1 MQISINHSTLAYV
14 CHYPGADCH
23 QSSTIPPWPM
33 CVTIQVQTA
42 TSHQPFHPGLCVSLS
57 RCRLPPVINHSTLA
71 YVCHYPGADCHQSST
86 IPPWPMC
93 VTIQVQTATSH
104 QPFHPGLCV
113 SLSRCRL
120 PPVINHSTLAY
131 VCHYPGADCH
141 QSSTIPP
148 WPMCVTIQVQT
159 ATSHQP
165 FHPGLCVSLSRCRL
179 PPVINHSTLAYVC
192 HYPGADC
199 HQSSTIPPWPMC
211 VTIQV
216 QTATSHQPFHPGLCV
231 SLSRVQTA
239 TSHQPFHP
247 GLCVSLSRCR
257 LPPVINH
264 STLAY
269 VCHYPGADC
278 HQSSTIPPWPMCV
291 TIQVQTAT
299 SHQPFHP
306 GLCVSLSRCR
316 LPPVINHST
325 LAYVCHYPG
334 ADCHQSSTI
343 PPWPMCVTIQVQTA
357 TSHQPFHPGLCV
369 SLSRVQTATSH
380 QPFHPGLCVS
390 LSRCRLPPVINHST
404 LAYVCHYPGCRL
416 PPVINHSTL
425 AYVCHYPGADCHQSS
440 TIPPWPMCVT
450 IQVQTA
456 TSHQPFHPGLCVS
469 LSRCRLPPVINH
481 STLAYVCHYPG
492 ADCHQSSTIPP
503 WPMCV
508 TIQGQ
513 TATSH
518 QPFHPGLCVSLSR
531 CRLPPVINHSTLA
544 YVCHYPGADCHQS
557 STIPPWPM
565 CVTIQVQTATSH
577 QPFHPGLCACH
588 YPGADCHQS
597 STIPPWPMCV
607 TRLPPRV
614 QTATSHQ
621 PFHPGLCVSHTSR
634 LPPVINHSTLAYV
647 CHYPGADCHQ
657 SSTIPPWPMCV
668 TIQGQTATSHQPFHP
683 GLCVSLSRVQTAT
696 SHQPFH
702 PGLCVSLS
710 RCRLPPVINHSTL
723 AYVCH
728 YPGCRLPPVIN
739 HSTLAYVCHYP
750 GADCHQSSTIPPWPM
765 CVTIQGS
772 CHQSSTIPPWPM
784 PLSRCRLP
792 PVINHST
799 LAYVCHYPGAD
810 CHQSSTIPPWPM
822 CVTIQ
827 GHADQ
832 SSTIPPWPMC
842 HYPGADCHQSSTIP
856 PWPMC
861 VTIQGQTATSHQPFH
876 PGITIQGA
884 DCHQS
889 STIPPWPMCVTIQ
902 GQTATSHQPFHPG
915 LCVSL
920 SRCRLP
926 PVINHSTLA
935 YVCHYPG
942 QTATSHQPFHP
953 GLCVSLSRCRLPPVI
968 NHSTLAY
975 VCHYPGQATR
985 LPPVINHSTLAYVC
999 HYPGADCHQSSTIP
1013 PWPMCVTIQVQTA
1026 TSHQPFHP
1034 GLCVSLSRCRLPPV
1048 INHSTLAYVCHY
1060 PGADC
1065 HQSSTIPPWPM
1076 CVTIQGQTATSHQ
1089 PFHPGLCVSLS
1100 RCRLPPVIN
1109 HSTLA
1114 YVCHYPGADCHQ
1126 SSTIPPWPMCVTI
1139 QVQTA
1144 TSHQPFHP
1152 GLCVSLSRGRLPP
1165 VINHSTLAYVCHYP
1179 GQTATSHQP
1188 FHPATIQVQTATS
1201 HQPFHPGLCVSLSRC
1216 RLPPV
1221 INHST
1226 LAYVCHYPGADC
1238 HQSSAFR

>member
-1 MQISINHSTLAYV
+1 
-14 CHYPGADCH
+14 
-23 QSSTIPPWPM
+23 M
-33 CVTIQVQTA
+33 CVTIQGQTA
-42 TSHQPFHPGLCVSLS
+42 TSHQPFHPDLCVSLS

-93 VTIQVQTATSH
+93 VTIQGQTATSH

-113 SLSRCRL
+113 SLSR
-120 PPVINHSTLAY
+120 
-131 VCHYPGADCH
+131 G
-141 QSSTIPP
+141 
-148 WPMCVTIQVQT
+148 
-159 ATSHQP
+159 
-165 FHPGLCVSLSRCRL
+165 
-179 PPVINHSTLAYVC
+179 
-192 HYPGADC
+192 
-199 HQSSTIPPWPMC
+199 
-211 VTIQV
+211 
-216 QTATSHQPFHPGLCV
+216 
-231 SLSRVQTA
+231 
-239 TSHQPFHP
+239 
-247 GLCVSLSRCR
+247 
-257 LPPVINH
+257 
-264 STLAY
+264 
-269 VCHYPGADC
+269 
-278 HQSSTIPPWPMCV
+278 
-291 TIQVQTAT
+291 
-299 SHQPFHP
+299 
-306 GLCVSLSRCR
+306 
-316 LPPVINHST
+316 
-325 LAYVCHYPG
+325 
-334 ADCHQSSTI
+334 
-343 PPWPMCVTIQVQTA
+343 
-357 TSHQPFHPGLCV
+357 
-369 SLSRVQTATSH
+369 
-380 QPFHPGLCVS
+380 
-390 LSRCRLPPVINHST
+390 
-404 LAYVCHYPGCRL
+404 
-416 PPVINHSTL
+416 
-425 AYVCHYPGADCHQSS
+425 
-440 TIPPWPMCVT
+440 
-450 IQVQTA
+450 
-456 TSHQPFHPGLCVS
+456 
-469 LSRCRLPPVINH
+469 RLPPVINH

-544 YVCHYPGADCHQS
+544 YVSHYPGADCHQS

-565 CVTIQVQTATSH
+565 CVTIQGHTATSHQPFHPGLCVSLSRGRLPPVINHSTLAYVCHYPGADCHQSSTIPPWSMCVTIQGQTATSH
-577 QPFHPGLCACH
+577 QPFHPGLCVSLSRGRLPPVINHSTLVYVCH

-597 STIPPWPMCV
+597 STIPPWPMCL
-607 TRLPPRV
+607 TIQG

-621 PFHPGLCVSHTSR
+621 PFHPGLCVSLSRGR

-683 GLCVSLSRVQTAT
+683 GLCVSLSR
-696 SHQPFH
+696 
-702 PGLCVSLS
+702 G
-710 RCRLPPVINHSTL
+710 RLPPVINHSTL

-728 YPGCRLPPVIN
+728 YPGADCHQSSTIPPWPMCVTIQVQTATSHQPFPPGLCVSLSRGRLPPVIN

-765 CVTIQGS
+765 CVTIQG
-772 CHQSSTIPPWPM
+772 
-784 PLSRCRLP
+784 
-792 PVINHST
+792 
-799 LAYVCHYPGAD
+799 
-810 CHQSSTIPPWPM
+810 
-822 CVTIQ
+822 
-827 GHADQ
+827 
-832 SSTIPPWPMC
+832 
-842 HYPGADCHQSSTIP
+842 
-856 PWPMC
+856 
-861 VTIQGQTATSHQPFH
+861 QTATSHQPFH
-876 PGITIQGA
+876 PGLCVSLSRGRLPPVINHSTLVYVCHYPGA

-926 PVINHSTLA
+926 PVINHS
-935 YVCHYPG
+935 P
-942 QTATSHQPFHP
+942 
-953 GLCVSLSRCRLPPVI
+953 
-968 NHSTLAY
+968 
-975 VCHYPGQATR
+975 
-985 LPPVINHSTLAYVC
+985 LAYVC

-1013 PWPMCVTIQVQTA
+1013 PWPMCVTIQGQTA

-1034 GLCVSLSRCRLPPV
+1034 GLCVPLSRCRLPPV

-1100 RCRLPPVIN
+1100 RGRLPPVIN

-1179 GQTATSHQP
+1179 GVDCHQSSTIP
-1188 FHPATIQVQTATS
+1188 PWPMCVTIQVQTAAS

-1238 HQSSAFR
+1238 HQSSTIPPWPMCVTIQVQTATSHQPFHPDLCVSLSRCRLPPVINHSTLTYVCHYPGADCHQSSTIPPWPMCVTIQGQTATSHQPFHPGLCVSLSRGRLPLVINHSTLAYVCHYPGTDCHQSSTIPPWPMCVTIQGQTATSHQPFHPGLCVSLSRGRLPLVINHSTLAYVCHYPGTDCHQSSTIPPWPMCVTIQVQTATSHQPFHPGLCVSLSRGRLPPVINHSTLAYVCHYPGSDCHQSSTIPPWPMCVTIQGQTATSHQPFHPGLCVSLSRGRLPPGINHVPPWLFIMSLRIS